1 MFYKLY
7 TPHPDLET
15 FVNHILI
22 ADITIPD
29 DEDAQIVSVPP
40 LPEKCLYFFP
50 FDTPEVHFLSRN
62 LKMDLPQSIILPR
75 LLNRIEF
82 KLKRRNLMVKV
93 GFSPSVLYRIL
104 GVSISDFPI
113 DQALDSAVFFD
124 KDIGL
129 VTEQLREAG
138 DYDSMLAIIEA
149 YLMQLKTRL
158 RPELPIDMVFP
169 LLEKNNKVKV
179 VEELAAIAHIS
190 IRQLE
195 RQCQQRIGMSPKYFL
210 RLSRFGKAWHMK
222 EKDPNLTWTHVAYQ
236 TGYFDQM
243 HFIRDFKEFAGVAPS
258 VIEAEF
264 KKNRP

>member
-1 MFYKLY
+1 MFFKLF

-22 ADITIPD
+22 KDTTIPD
-29 DEDAQIVSVPP
+29 GEDALIVSVPP

-50 FDTPEVHFLSRN
+50 FDTPEVHHLSRD
-62 LKMDLPQSIILPR
+62 LRIELPQSIIVPR
-75 LLNRIEF
+75 LLNRLEF
-82 KLKRRNLMVKV
+82 RMKQRNLMVRV
-93 GFSPSVLYRIL
+93 SFSPSVLYRIL
-104 GVSISDFPI
+104 GVPISEFPI
-113 DQALDSAVFFD
+113 DQALDSTFFFD
-124 KDIGL
+124 ENIGV
-129 VTEQLREAG
+129 VTEQLRQAA
-138 DYDSMLAIIEA
+138 DYEGMIMIMNT
-149 YLMQLKTRL
+149 YLRQFQARL
-158 RPELPIDMVFP
+158 RPELPIDAVFP
-169 LLEKNNKVKV
+169 FLEKNNKRLSVD
-179 VEELAAIAHIS
+179 ELAAIAHIS